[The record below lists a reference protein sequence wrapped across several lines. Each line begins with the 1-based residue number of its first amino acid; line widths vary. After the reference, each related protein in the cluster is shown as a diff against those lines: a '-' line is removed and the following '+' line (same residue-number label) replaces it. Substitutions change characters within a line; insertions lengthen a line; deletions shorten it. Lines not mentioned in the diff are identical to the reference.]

1 MFKSKQLQHAL
12 IGSTL
17 FFLLFTNSLL
27 AQITWQKTFGGNNLD
42 YARHVIVANDGNFL
56 IVGATSS
63 YGAGK
68 FDVLVLKVDQR
79 GQVIWYKTF
88 GGSDDDSAS
97 CVAKTKDGYL
107 VAGWTKSTDTG
118 KSDVYVVKIDENGN
132 GLWSK
137 TYGGPQ
143 DDFANCVLAVDDGFI
158 VAGYTMSIRE
168 KARQAYLI
176 KIDPTGKLLWE
187 KDYGGEMN
195 ETFSWIER
203 TSNGFI
209 AVGQSG
215 TPGTI
220 DKSGKWVSNYD
231 AYVVWLKE
239 NGELLKEKTLGGP
252 YEDGLRKV
260 LRTTDGGHIAVGW
273 YESKQFVSGY
283 YVVKFSKAGEVEW
296 EKVIETPMP
305 HTARAV
311 AEMSDGYLI
320 VGHGIP
326 LNSSIDD
333 VYLIKINLKGEVLWI
348 KSHGGEKL
356 DTAHSV
362 QALSDGFMI
371 VGDTMSMGAGEMD
384 VYMLRTDKNGDIKR

>member
-1 MFKSKQLQHAL
+1 MLGSKQFQRTL

-17 FFLLFTNSLL
+17 LLLLFANSLF
-27 AQITWQKTFGGNNLD
+27 AQITWQKTFGGNKLD

-68 FDVLVLKVDQR
+68 FDMLVLKVDQR
-79 GQVIWYKTF
+79 GQLVWYKTF
-88 GGSDDDSAS
+88 GGSDDDSAN
-97 CVAKTKDGYL
+97 CVVKTKNGYL
-107 VAGWTKSTDTG
+107 VVGWTKSTDTG
-118 KSDVYVVKIDENGN
+118 KSDVYVVKIDEAGN
-132 GLWSK
+132 SQWSK

-143 DDFANCVLAVDDGFI
+143 DDFANCVLAVEDGFI
-158 VAGYTMSIRE
+158 IAGYTTSIQG
-168 KARQAYLI
+168 KAQQAYLI
-176 KIDPTGKLLWE
+176 KIDLTGKILWQ
-187 KDYGGEMN
+187 KDYGGEVN
-195 ETFSWIER
+195 EAFSWIER
-203 TSNGFI
+203 TSSGFI

-239 NGELLKEKTLGGP
+239 DGELLKEKTLGGT

-260 LRTTDGGHIAVGW
+260 LRTTDSGHIAVGW
-273 YESKQFVSGY
+273 YESKQFMSGY
-283 YVVKFSKAGEVEW
+283 YVVKFSKTGEVEW

-333 VYLIKINLKGEVLWI
+333 VYLIKINLKGEVQWI
-348 KSHGGEKL
+348 KNHGGEKL
-356 DTAHSV
+356 DTAFSV
-362 QALSDGFMI
+362 QPLSDGFII

-384 VYMLRTDKNGDIKR
+384 VYMLKTDKNGDIKR